1 MGSKARSV
9 LKPTVSSVLL
19 CERIS
24 NKLRDQLKMRV
35 PATHPVD
42 VLIINLDRVLHAVA
56 GGSRGTGRAY
66 PAQEV
71 AGVPLDDLQRRH
83 AAGLMRVNHAG
94 EVAAQALYHAQSLTA
109 RSPRLRRQLSR
120 AADEESDHL
129 RWCRRRLTELG
140 SRPSVLD
147 PCWYFGSFVIGVA
160 AGVVGDRANLGFLA
174 ETEQQV
180 VTHLESHLQ
189 RLPAADAR
197 SLAVVRQMRDDEQQH
212 AHSAEIHG
220 AVPMPGPVKRAMGFA
235 ARLMTTS
242 AYWF

>member
-1 MGSKARSV
+1 
-9 LKPTVSSVLL
+9 
-19 CERIS
+19 
-24 NKLRDQLKMRV
+24 MRA

-42 VLIINLDRVLHAVA
+42 ALILNLDRVLHAVA

-66 PAQEV
+66 PANAV
-71 AGVPLDDLQRRH
+71 AGEPLNDHQRRH

-109 RSPRLRRQLSR
+109 RSARLRGQLSR

-129 RWCRRRLTELG
+129 RWCRRRLGELG

-147 PCWYFGSFVIGVA
+147 PCWYLGSFAIGLA

-174 ETEQQV
+174 ETEHQV
-180 VTHLESHLQ
+180 VKHLEGHLQ
-189 RLPAADAR
+189 RLPAEDAR

-212 AHSAEIHG
+212 AHGAETHG
-220 AVPMPGPVKRAMGFA
+220 AVPMPGPVKRAMGLA
-235 ARLMTTS
+235 ARLMTSS